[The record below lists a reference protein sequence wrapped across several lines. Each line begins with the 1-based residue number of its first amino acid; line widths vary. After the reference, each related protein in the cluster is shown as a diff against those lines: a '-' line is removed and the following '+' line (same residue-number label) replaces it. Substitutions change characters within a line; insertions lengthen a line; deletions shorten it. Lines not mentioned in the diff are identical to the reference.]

1 MIASTYSHFRKFSL
15 FLVLYSVLIFLNLLY
30 GPLVRAT
37 DSGLACPDWPFCF
50 GKIFPDFDFNIFMEV
65 GHRYYSGFLGMV
77 LIAGTIWAA
86 IVPEL
91 RKPFLGYFILGIL
104 LIASQVTLGG
114 LTVLLSLDPATVNLH
129 LLNAILFLLCIVT
142 ATFKARV
149 LSKSINSNEFLTKQS
164 LFQKDQIPLLIGVLL
179 IFFQIILG
187 GRVSSNYAGLA
198 CLEFP
203 TCNGEWVPSVPEPK
217 IQIQVQHRLGAYLV
231 TFYVLLINLYG
242 IFKGFSAETKKYVR
256 TAIILLILQIGLGIV
271 NVYAKLPKLVTAAHT
286 GVAIL
291 LFLSVYAVWVQRASE
306 LSKSRVS

>member
-1 MIASTYSHFRKFSL
+1 MIASTYSHFRKYSL
-15 FLVLYSVLIFLNLLY
+15 FLVVYSVLIFLNLLY

-50 GKIFPDFDFNIFMEV
+50 GKVFPDFDFNIFMEV
-65 GHRYYSGFLGMV
+65 GHRYYSGLLGII
-77 LIAGTIWAA
+77 LLAGTIWTA

-91 RKPFLGYFILGIL
+91 RKSFLGYFILGIL

-129 LLNAILFLLCIVT
+129 LLNAILFLLCIGT
-142 ATFKARV
+142 AAFKAKV
-149 LSKSINSNEFLTKQS
+149 LERSPGSN
-164 LFQKDQIPLLIGVLL
+164 LFVTRNRLLQKDQIPLLIGVLL
-179 IFFQIILG
+179 VFFQIILG

-203 TCNGEWVPSVPEPK
+203 TCNGEWIPSVPEPK

-231 TFYVLLINLYG
+231 AFYILLINLYG
-242 IFKGFSAETKKYVR
+242 IFKDFSLETKKFVR
-256 TAIILLILQIGLGIV
+256 IAIILLLIQIGLGVV

-291 LFLSVYAVWVQRASE
+291 LFLSVYSIWVQRASE
-306 LSKSRVS
+306 LSKNKAA